1 MNEIH
6 DKAPVRDIEEL
17 TERLGGES
25 ALKEIWDET
34 LRVSGIME
42 NTIQYQWSPGDDLP
56 PNVVAQFVENAGER
70 RMDAGEARNALEMD
84 VYNYLVDNN
93 LFDEL
98 FAYDEDYIMD
108 KFEKMLAQRGVEISR
123 DDFSWN
129 DFLLDVQDRGWLA
142 EDPNIA
148 QLLEQT
154 RLRCNLTLATPEELN
169 FDSVAH
175 EVGHA
180 VFGDEDFNLSWDDE
194 ELARDFWTNAVSW
207 LVKQQ
212 GYELADLFDAER
224 SSRSPFLSS
233 LRDELEN
240 LTSGCPYL
248 TVLVQANTLQLS
260 DMMVRDGRNV
270 EFPKDT
276 VLGLFSHSDGSGA
289 PLGIEL
295 ERPLVVPKDLI
306 FNISI
311 EGADSNHQLVGY
323 TVDETYGLVRDA
335 WKSGVSTTD
344 AATPSIDDIRKNIS
358 LPELR
363 ACVETALENARSVE
377 TFQSVEPER

>member
-6 DKAPVRDIEEL
+6 DKAPVRDIEDL

-34 LRVSGIME
+34 LRVSGIAG
-42 NTIQYQWSPGDDLP
+42 NTIKFQWESRDALP
-56 PNVVAQFVENAGER
+56 PDVVAQFVENAGER

-84 VYNYLVDNN
+84 IYNYLVDNDS
-93 LFDEL
+93 FGEL

-108 KFEKMLAQRGVEISR
+108 KFEEMLAQRGIEVSF
-123 DDFSWN
+123 DDFSWD
-129 DFLLDVQDRGWLA
+129 DFLLDVKYRGWLD
-142 EDPNIA
+142 EDPNIP

-175 EVGHA
+175 EIGHA

-212 GYELADLFDAER
+212 GYELADLFDVER

-233 LRDELEN
+233 LRSELEN
-240 LTSGCPYL
+240 LTGGCPYL
-248 TVLVQANTLQLS
+248 TVLTQADAAQLS
-260 DMMVRDGRNV
+260 MMAAQNGRNV
-270 EFPKDT
+270 EFPKDV

-311 EGADSNHQLVGY
+311 EKASRHYQLGY

-335 WKSGVSTTD
+335 WKPGAAESD
-344 AATPSIDDIRKNIS
+344 ATTPSIDDIRKNIS
-358 LPELR
+358 LPELQ
-363 ACVETALENARSVE
+363 ACVETVLENARSVE
-377 TFQSVEPER
+377 TFQSVELER

>member
-42 NTIQYQWSPGDDLP
+42 NTIQYQWDPGDDLP

-93 LFDEL
+93 LFNEL

-123 DDFSWN
+123 DEFSWN

-175 EVGHA
+175 EVGQA
-180 VFGDEDFNLSWDDE
+180 VFGDDDLILFWDDE
-194 ELARDFWTNAVSW
+194 ELARDFWTNGVSW

-212 GYELADLFDAER
+212 GYELTDLFDAER
-224 SSRSPFLSS
+224 ASRSPFLAS
-233 LRDELEN
+233 LRSELEN
-240 LTSGCPYL
+240 LTGGCPYL
-248 TVLVQANTLQLS
+248 TVLAQVDAAQLS
-260 DMMVRDGRNV
+260 MMTARDGRNV
-270 EFPKDT
+270 EFPKDV

-311 EGADSNHQLVGY
+311 EKASRHYQLGY
-323 TVDETYGLVRDA
+323 TIDETYGLVRDA
-335 WKSGVSTTD
+335 WKPGVAETD
-344 AATPSIDDIRKNIS
+344 AATPSIEDIKKSVS
-358 LPELR
+358 LPELQ
-363 ACVETALENARSVE
+363 ACVETALENARFAE

>member
-1 MNEIH
+1 MSEIQGTV
-6 DKAPVRDIEEL
+6 PVQDIEEL
-17 TERLGGES
+17 TERLGGEA
-25 ALKEIWDET
+25 ALKEVWDEA
-34 LRVSGIME
+34 LRVSGIAG
-42 NTIQYQWSPGDDLP
+42 NTIKFQWEGSDNLSPD
-56 PNVVAQFVENAGER
+56 VVAQFVEDAGER
-70 RMDAGEARNALEMD
+70 RMDTGEARSALEMD
-84 VYNYLVDNN
+84 IYNYLIDSD
-93 LFDEL
+93 LFGGL
-98 FAYDEDYIMD
+98 FAYDEDYIVD
-108 KFEKMLAQRGVEISR
+108 KFEEILAQRGIEVSF
-123 DDFSWN
+123 DDFSWD
-129 DFLLDVQDRGWLA
+129 DFLLDIECRGWLE

-175 EVGHA
+175 DVGHA

-194 ELARDFWTNAVSW
+194 ELARDFWTNGVSW

-212 GYELADLFDAER
+212 GYELTDLFDAER
-224 SSRSPFLSS
+224 ASRSPFLAS
-233 LRDELEN
+233 LRSELEN
-240 LTSGCPYL
+240 LTGGCPYL
-248 TVLVQANTLQLS
+248 TVLAQVDAAQLS
-260 DMMVRDGRNV
+260 MMTARDGRNV
-270 EFPKDT
+270 EFPKDV

-311 EGADSNHQLVGY
+311 EKASRHYQLGY

-335 WKSGVSTTD
+335 WKPGVSETD
-344 AATPSIDDIRKNIS
+344 AVAPFIEDIKKSIS
-358 LPELR
+358 LPELQ
-363 ACVETALENARSVE
+363 ACVETALGNARSVE